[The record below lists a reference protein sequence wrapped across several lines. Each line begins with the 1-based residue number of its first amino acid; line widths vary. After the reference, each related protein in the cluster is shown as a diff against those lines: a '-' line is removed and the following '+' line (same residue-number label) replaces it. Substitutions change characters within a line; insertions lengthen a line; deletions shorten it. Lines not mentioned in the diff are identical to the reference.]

1 MHDRPYLALAGLVGV
16 LALCWA
22 MLSSGLPLWV
32 ALHTDAPR
40 WIPAVI
46 VVLNSLAIALFQVNV
61 SRRMDAPL
69 RAARGAVLSGAA
81 LAASCVLFALT
92 AGGGGA
98 LVVALLLAG
107 GVAHVAGELLF
118 VAASWGLSI
127 PLMPRDAAGEYQG
140 VFATGEAAALLVA
153 PVLMTTLVAEWGA
166 PGWLVLAGIFLV
178 PAVAALPATRWA
190 LATRLEPA
198 SI

>member
-1 MHDRPYLALAGLVGV
+1 M
-16 LALCWA
+16 
-22 MLSSGLPLWV
+22 
-32 ALHTDAPR
+32 
-40 WIPAVI
+40 I

-92 AGGGGA
+92 AGGGGP

-178 PAVAALPATRWA
+178 PAAAALPATRWA

-198 SI
+198 NV